1 MFVHCI
7 KPRSEERPV
16 AILRCLS
23 GEDCGVVLD
32 WMTIQSE
39 AFKSSEEDV
48 LYIEDEKGRIRIK
61 FEDSKEGLVVDIFIA
76 GTVIAFK

>member
-1 MFVHCI
+1 MVT
-7 KPRSEERPV
+7 KSD
-16 AILRCLS
+16 A
-23 GEDCGVVLD
+23 
-32 WMTIQSE
+32 Q
-39 AFKSSEEDV
+39 FKSSEEDV